1 MADHTQSRNTY
12 YRLLHRRMIAT
23 IIVVSFTPLILVI
36 SILLHQ
42 FTISYQ
48 HKTYAHLEELVQKHK
63 QNIDTFL
70 NEKLSNLISLTS
82 HYTYAELSDKNFLE
96 QELQRLRTAYGDVL
110 VDLGCIDHKG
120 NQLAYA
126 GHYNLENAFYAEADW
141 FQAAINKRFFIS
153 DVFMGLRGSP
163 HFIITVGNLHQDE
176 PWLLRAT
183 IDFNAFNTL
192 VKNLRIGQTGF
203 AFIVNSSGQ
212 FQTRP
217 PFDYEICQS
226 CYQYFTEAV
235 NGSGGAV
242 HIVERN
248 DETGEKHLYAVA
260 ELKGGDWMLIFKQET
275 SDAFSELTRMYG
287 LAIAIFFL
295 GALAIIAMT
304 TVLSRRMIRR
314 IRITDEE
321 KEELNQQMI
330 ETGKLASVGELAAG
344 IAHEINNPVAIM
356 VEEAGWIG
364 DLLEDVDPD
373 RADTPPPDLPEIE
386 RALQQIRTQGQR
398 CKEITHK
405 LLSFARKTDST
416 TRDVQINDLIREII
430 TLSEQMARYNK
441 VTITTD
447 LMTDLPYVT
456 ISPSEMQQV
465 ILNLINNAL
474 DVMEKTGGAIHITTK
489 MSRLEKDHIVITVED
504 NGPGIPEANLPLIF
518 DPFFT
523 TKPVGKGTGLGLSI
537 CYGIVQKMGGKIDV
551 HSAIGQGTRFRIWI
565 PYQKDGAP
573 AGPDKSSLP
582 ENSQDTNPSVNM
594 DDNKK

>member
-416 TRDVQINDLIREII
+416 TRDVQMNDLIREII